1 VKPILGKAPAAQ
13 NALERLA
20 NAIPGFKGYREREL
34 RRDADRQQREHLAA
48 RLETNKKALNE
59 VADRA
64 TRGGTLDAIND
75 VETARKRLDRVT
87 ARLRYAERGYSGFF
101 DLVKVDEAALARV
114 YDLDLSLLDAVEA
127 VRGATHAARAAA
139 PADVRPALQA
149 AIASVDALD
158 ARLNDREAILR
169 GVS

>member
-1 VKPILGKAPAAQ
+1 MKPILDKARAAQ
-13 NALERLA
+13 NALERLGS
-20 NAIPGFKGYREREL
+20 AIPGFKGYREREL
-34 RRDADRQQREHLAA
+34 RRDADRRQREHLAA
-48 RLETNKKALNE
+48 RLETGKKGLDEA
-59 VADRA
+59 ADRA
-64 TRGGTLDAIND
+64 TRGGGLEAIND

-114 YDLDLSLLDAVEA
+114 YELDLSLLAAVEA
-127 VRGATHAARAAA
+127 VRGASEGVRGSA
-139 PADVRPALQA
+139 PADIGSAAQAVVTAL
-149 AIASVDALD
+149 DALD